1 MLNPNLNL
9 LSLSLQML
17 KCMFLILRG
26 IVMKKRLI
34 FLGKTKVK
42 ELLKNFMLKNQ
53 CLDLVLSIKENL
65 NIFLLVTIMVWLVT
79 LDPIVCSWDLNLKS
93 KLNWLQESKVDLSH
107 VFHHCGVPSHTRPSC
122 FKLHPK
128 KWVSKLS
135 KVHDPIP
142 SVEELLKAL
151 SFLTWFQGNVIP
163 SPSFQRF
170 DRTCASSSS

>member
-26 IVMKKRLI
+26 IVMKKRLV
-34 FLGKTKVK
+34 FLGKAKVK

-53 CLDLVLSIKENL
+53 CLYLVLSIKENL

-93 KLNWLQESKVDLSH
+93 KLNWLQESKVDLSSLMFVTTV
-107 VFHHCGVPSHTRPSC
+107 VFLVT
-122 FKLHPK
+122 LALA
-128 KWVSKLS
+128 VSSFTLRS
-135 KVHDPIP
+135 ECLNCPRYMILYHR
-142 SVEELLKAL
+142 LK
-151 SFLTWFQGNVIP
+151 SY
-163 SPSFQRF
+163 
-170 DRTCASSSS
+170 